1 MINMKKNM
9 PWVSAILAV
18 ISVFFSKY
26 IVSKYGEDSRVI
38 MITVV
43 LVAAVVVV
51 IGIIFTKKYLATFIV
66 SMMMMPVVV
75 GAIGIYIDNLYIC
88 AAGILLIFI
97 IAPIMLKVIN
107 KRKGQF

>member
-1 MINMKKNM
+1 MKKNM
-9 PWVSAILAV
+9 PWVGAILAV
-18 ISVFFSKY
+18 ISVLFSKY
-26 IVSKYGEDSRVI
+26 MVSKYGEDTRAI

-43 LVAAVVVV
+43 LVAAVAVV
-51 IGIIFTKKYLATFIV
+51 IGIICTKKYLVAFIV
-66 SMMMMPVVV
+66 SMMMIPVVV

-107 KRKGQF
+107 KRKGHF